1 MAGNRAKGR
10 GMTRIL
16 AVVAVLAVVAALV
29 LAAMPDQEKKYV
41 TASFPR
47 TVSLYEG
54 SDVRILGVPVGK
66 VESVR
71 PSGTDVTVKMWY
83 DAKYDVPSDAQ
94 AVIISPAIVG
104 DRFIQLT
111 PVFKP
116 GDKPLDSHAV
126 MSSRSTSTPL
136 ELDEIYQSIDDLTV
150 ALGPDG
156 ANSRGAL
163 TNLLDSTAS
172 NFAGQG
178 QQFHQTI
185 RNLGKFTGTLD
196 DNKAELFG
204 TAREIER
211 FVNALARNDG
221 TVRRFNDSLASA
233 ADLLKDERTDLAAAL
248 HNLGIAMQAV
258 ESFVRENKDALS
270 ENIKGLTKV
279 SKILVKQRDA
289 LDEVLQVAPTALTNL
304 YHTYNP
310 ATGTLDTRS
319 NLGENIS
326 ALTSDPVRVICGIL
340 AASSKNSKPAC
351 DVLRK
356 ALPRPAPS
364 TGAPSSAAA
373 PAAQVAPVQVEH
385 VDRSLAGIL
394 EVRR

>member
-10 GMTRIL
+10 GLTRIL

-66 VESVR
+66 VESVQ

-83 DAKYDVPSDAQ
+83 DAKYDVPKDAQ

-104 DRFIQLT
+104 DRFVQLT
-111 PVFKP
+111 PVYHR
-116 GDKPLDSHAV
+116 GDGVLADNARLT
-126 MSSRSTSTPL
+126 SSSTSTPL

-156 ANSRGAL
+156 ANRKGAL
-163 TNLLDSTAS
+163 TSLLDSTAK

-185 RNLGKFTGTLD
+185 SDLGRFTKTLD
-196 DNKAELFG
+196 DNKEELFG

-211 FVNALARNDG
+211 FVNALAENDG
-221 TVRRFNDSLASA
+221 TVRRFNDSLASS
-233 ADLLKDERTDLAAAL
+233 ADLLKDERQDLAVAL
-248 HNLGIAMQAV
+248 HNLGIAMKAV
-258 ESFVRENKDALS
+258 SSFVRENRSSLS
-270 ENIKGLTKV
+270 ANIKGLNKV
-279 SKILVKQRDA
+279 SKVLVKQRAA
-289 LDEVLQVAPTALTNL
+289 LDEILQVAPTALTNL
-304 YHTYNP
+304 FHTYNP
-310 ATGTLDTRS
+310 AAGTLDTRT

-326 ALTSDPVRVICGIL
+326 EITTDPGRILCGIL
-340 AASSKNSKPAC
+340 NETNPN
-351 DVLRK
+351 
-356 ALPRPAPS
+356 PS
-364 TGAPSSAAA
+364 Q
-373 PAAQVAPVQVEH
+373 AQRFGEIC
-385 VDRSLAGIL
+385 S
-394 EVRR
+394 